1 MIELLLAD
9 GSSSGSAWPLLGRLH
24 PLIIHFPIAMI
35 LTAAAVELCLV
46 FSRNHRPSSIAGF
59 CLWIGTI
66 GACLATW
73 TGWSFGEEH
82 GSGTTLEL
90 HRWFGVAASGI
101 LLGVAV
107 CWCIERSSQ
116 VKWSF
121 HAYRFGL
128 WAGTVL
134 IVVTSFFGGEMVW
147 GSGYFFDE
155 QQSAPTPAPAT
166 PAVEEEAGAGL
177 QAQASVIIEARCA
190 SCHGPEKQKGRL
202 QLYPLATAFPA
213 DRKAKWVVIPGDP
226 DASKLI
232 ERVVLPA
239 DHDDIMPPKGEPLNA
254 EQVDV
259 LKEWISEGAPHDA
272 VPVEASAP
280 TASAAPVPE
289 AGPKIEPGILGAA
302 LAAVEAR
309 GGLVSPRHRGSPWY
323 ELNASLARPAWSD
336 EDLELLTPLEPVL
349 WRLDLGG
356 SDVTDAGMP
365 LVGRCIQLRTLKL
378 ERTGVADAGLS
389 DLRKLVHLES
399 LNLFGTDV
407 TDAGLPAVES
417 LPALRSLYLWDTK
430 VQAGAVDDIR
440 LRRPALDIELG
451 GTFVAGSTESAPS
464 SDSGVT
470 EEGAG
475 GEPPVSGGF
484 PACCL
489 NAEARGGECDHA
501 CCVAA
506 RSQGLVC
513 QNCPK

>member
-9 GSSSGSAWPLLGRLH
+9 GSSAGSAWPLLGRLH

-46 FSRNHRPSSIAGF
+46 FRRDSRPSSIAGF
-59 CLWIGTI
+59 CMWIGTI
-66 GACLATW
+66 GSCLATW

-101 LLGVAV
+101 LLGVVV
-107 CWCIERSSQ
+107 CWCIQRSSQ

-128 WAGTVL
+128 WGGTVL
-134 IVVTSFFGGEMVW
+134 VVVTSFFGGEMVW
-147 GSGYFFDE
+147 GSGYLFDNP
-155 QQSAPTPAPAT
+155 QSSSAPAAAT
-166 PAVEEEAGAGL
+166 AVVEEEDRSGL
-177 QAQASVIIEARCA
+177 QVKAAAIIEARCA
-190 SCHGPEKQKGRL
+190 SCHGPQKQKGRL

-226 DASKLI
+226 AASKLI

-239 DHDDIMPPKGEPLNA
+239 DHEDIMPPKGEPLDA

-272 VPVEASAP
+272 KPVEASAP
-280 TASAAPVPE
+280 TDSAPPIA
-289 AGPKIEPGILGAA
+289 AADPKIEADVLAAA

-309 GGLVSPRHRGSPWY
+309 GGLVSPRHRGSSWY

-336 EDLELLTPLEPVL
+336 DDLELLTPLEPVL

-430 VQAGAVDDIR
+430 VEANAVEAIR
-440 LRRPALDIELG
+440 LRRPTLDIELG
-451 GTFVAGSTESAPS
+451 GTFVAETPGSNPSPDSAI
-464 SDSGVT
+464 

-475 GEPPVSGGF
+475 ARESASGGF
-484 PACCL
+484 PACCRD
-489 NAEARGGECDHA
+489 AEARGDECDHA